1 MDTQYPSETTW
12 RAWPV
17 SWSGVWI
24 GALAALALGLIIG
37 LVGFA
42 VGAHEL
48 ASTRIVKWSTVRL
61 VSVLFSIGGAF
72 FSFVLGGWVA
82 ARVAGI
88 RRSEPAMLH
97 GVVAFLVTVPIFLV
111 LGALG
116 ATAHYGGWYGGLA
129 GTPAW
134 ATATVTAATT
144 PDPIAATAARNAAL
158 TSVVALLLGIVGS
171 VLGGWMASGEPMS
184 LTYYRRRDL
193 ERYERPRRA
202 A

>member
-1 MDTQYPSETTW
+1 METQHQPEVGW

-24 GALAALALGLIIG
+24 GALSALALGLIIG
-37 LVGFA
+37 LVGYA
-42 VGAHEL
+42 VGAHEI
-48 ASTRIVKWSTVRL
+48 ASPRIIKWSTVRL
-61 VSVLFSIGGAF
+61 TTVLFSICGAF
-72 FSFVLGGWVA
+72 FAYVLGGWVA

-97 GVVAFLVTVPIFLV
+97 GVVAFLVTVPIMLM
-111 LGALG
+111 LGAWG
-116 ATAHYGGWYGGLA
+116 AAGHFGWYGGLG
-129 GTPAW
+129 GTPIYA
-134 ATATVTAATT
+134 ANGAVSAAT
-144 PDPIAATAARNAAL
+144 DATAAQAARNTAL
-158 TSVVALLLGIVGS
+158 TTVVSLLLGMVGS
-171 VLGGWMASGEPMS
+171 VLGGWLASGEPMS

>member
-1 MDTQYPSETTW
+1 METQYSSETPW

-17 SWSGVWI
+17 SWSAVWV

-42 VGAHEL
+42 IGAHEM
-48 ASTRIVKWSTVRL
+48 STRIVKWNTVRL
-61 VSVLFSIGGAF
+61 ISVIFSIGGAF
-72 FSFVLGGWVA
+72 FAYVLGGWAA

-97 GVVAFLVTVPIFLV
+97 GAIAFLVTVPIMLV
-111 LGALG
+111 LASLG
-116 ATAHYGGWYGGLA
+116 ATVHYGGWYAGLG

-134 ATATVTAATT
+134 VSATVAAAT
-144 PDPIAATAARNAAL
+144 DPNAAAATRNAAL
-158 TSVVALLLGIVGS
+158 TSVAALLLGLVGS

-193 ERYERPRRA
+193 DRYERPRRA

>member
-1 MDTQYPSETTW
+1 METPHQPEVGW

-24 GALAALALGLIIG
+24 GALAALTLGLIIG
-37 LVGFA
+37 LVGYA
-42 VGAHEL
+42 VGAHEI
-48 ASTRIVKWSTVRL
+48 ASPRITKWSTVRL
-61 VSVLFSIGGAF
+61 TTVLFSICGAF
-72 FSFVLGGWVA
+72 FAYVLGGWVA

-97 GVVAFLVTVPIFLV
+97 GLVAFLVTVPIMLM
-111 LGALG
+111 LGAWG
-116 ATAHYGGWYGGLA
+116 AAGHFGWYGGLG
-129 GTPAW
+129 GTPIYA
-134 ATATVTAATT
+134 ANAAMSAAT
-144 PDPIAATAARNAAL
+144 DATAAQAARNTAL
-158 TSVVALLLGIVGS
+158 TTVVSLLLGIVGS

>member
-1 MDTQYPSETTW
+1 METPHQPEVGW

-24 GALAALALGLIIG
+24 GALAALTLGLIIG
-37 LVGFA
+37 LVGYA
-42 VGAHEL
+42 VGAHEI
-48 ASTRIVKWSTVRL
+48 ASPRITKWSTVRL
-61 VSVLFSIGGAF
+61 TTVLFSIGGAF
-72 FSFVLGGWVA
+72 FAYVLGGWVA

-97 GVVAFLVTVPIFLV
+97 GVVAFLVTVPIMLL
-111 LGALG
+111 LGAWG
-116 ATAHYGGWYGGLA
+116 AAGHFGWYGGLG
-129 GTPAW
+129 GTPLY
-134 ATATVTAATT
+134 
-144 PDPIAATAARNAAL
+144 AATAAMSAATDATAAQAARNTAL
-158 TSVVALLLGIVGS
+158 TTVVSLLLGVVGS

>member
-1 MDTQYPSETTW
+1 MDTQYEQSAGPW
-12 RAWPV
+12 HAWPV

-42 VGAHEL
+42 VGAQNV
-48 ASTRIVKWSTVRL
+48 ASSRIVKWSDVRL
-61 VSVLFSIGGAF
+61 ISVIFSIAGAF
-72 FSFVLGGWVA
+72 FAFVLGGWAA

-88 RRSEPAMLH
+88 RRAEPAMLH
-97 GVVAFLVTVPIFLV
+97 GVVAFLVALPILLA
-111 LGALG
+111 LGSLG
-116 ATAHYGGWYGGLA
+116 ATTHYGGWYGGLA

-134 ATATVTAATT
+134 VATAAAPITADPTAA
-144 PDPIAATAARNAAL
+144 AAARNAAL

>member
-1 MDTQYPSETTW
+1 MDTQYPSESTW
-12 RAWPV
+12 REWPV
-17 SWSGVWI
+17 SWSAVWV
-24 GALAALALGLIIG
+24 GALAALALGLIVG
-37 LVGFA
+37 LIGFA

-48 ASTRIVKWSTVRL
+48 STRIVKWNTVRL
-61 VSVLFSIGGAF
+61 ISVIFSIGGAF
-72 FSFVLGGWVA
+72 FAFVLGGWAA

-97 GVVAFLVTVPIFLV
+97 GAIAFLVTVPIMLV
-111 LGALG
+111 LASLG
-116 ATAHYGGWYGGLA
+116 ATVHYGGWYTGLG

-134 ATATVTAATT
+134 VSSAVAAAT
-144 PDPIAATAARNAAL
+144 DPNAAAATRNAAL
-158 TSVVALLLGIVGS
+158 TSVAALLLGLVGS

>member
-1 MDTQYPSETTW
+1 MDTQYPSDSTW
-12 RAWPV
+12 REWPV
-17 SWSGVWI
+17 SWSAVWV

-42 VGAHEL
+42 VGAHEM
-48 ASTRIVKWSTVRL
+48 STRIVKWNTVRL
-61 VSVLFSIGGAF
+61 ISVIFSIGGAF
-72 FSFVLGGWVA
+72 FAFVLGGWAA

-97 GVVAFLVTVPIFLV
+97 GAIAFLVTVPIMLV
-111 LGALG
+111 LASLG
-116 ATAHYGGWYGGLA
+116 ATVHYGGWYAGLG

-134 ATATVTAATT
+134 VSSAVAAATE
-144 PDPIAATAARNAAL
+144 PNAAAATRNAAL
-158 TSVVALLLGIVGS
+158 MSVTALLLGLVGS